1 MDYLVPAD
9 KLAFPD
15 LKGWKVRKAQLAHL
29 ELRVLKAQ
37 QAVPDYLV
45 NPELREVLD
54 KTATLA
60 LWVTSALQV
69 NPEVKDFLGLMVV

>member
-1 MDYLVPAD
+1 MSCLSEKP
-9 KLAFPD
+9 KKKNLR
-15 LKGWKVRKAQLAHL
+15 RKFLNL
-29 ELRVLKAQ
+29 FITFTRVLKAQ

>member
-1 MDYLVPAD
+1 MR
-9 KLAFPD
+9 
-15 LKGWKVRKAQLAHL
+15 RKFLNL
-29 ELRVLKAQ
+29 FITFTRVLKAQ

>member
-1 MDYLVPAD
+1 MKNQKKNLR
-9 KLAFPD
+9 
-15 LKGWKVRKAQLAHL
+15 RKFLNL
-29 ELRVLKAQ
+29 FITFTRVLKAQ